1 MSADLIGMLTIGL
14 ALAGLIIANS
24 RALRRDMASLEAR
37 LRQDMTQSEA
47 RLRDDMSRLRDD
59 LKQTETRL
67 REDLKGL
74 DQRVGRLE
82 HGQAKLE
89 GLLEGLREAITHNRV
104 SG

>member
-24 RALRRDMASLEAR
+24 RALRRDMASLE
-37 LRQDMTQSEA
+37 T
-47 RLRDDMSRLRDD
+47 RLRDD